1 MARDG
6 MMAALLVP
14 DWPDEGWYRT
24 VMAHQLKRYFYS
36 GDREVLEDMPATGYG
51 YWAVLIDTNME
62 PTGTLTTAR
71 KSGTSQQ
78 NAGGEGTSS
87 RKLSVDNEDLQ
98 TSGPTLC
105 PSVRQS

>member
-1 MARDG
+1 MAKNG
-6 MMAALLVP
+6 VMAALLVP

-62 PTGTLTTAR
+62 PNWHIDDR
-71 KSGTSQQ
+71 KKVRNKS
-78 NAGGEGTSS
+78 AERRWR
-87 RKLSVDNEDLQ
+87 RKFKQEVV
-98 TSGPTLC
+98 C
-105 PSVRQS
+105 